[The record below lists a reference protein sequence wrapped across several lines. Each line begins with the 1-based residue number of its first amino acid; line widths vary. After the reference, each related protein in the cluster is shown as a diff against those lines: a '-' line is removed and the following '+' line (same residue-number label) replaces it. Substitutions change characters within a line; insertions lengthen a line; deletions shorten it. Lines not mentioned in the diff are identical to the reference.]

1 MQFDSTDDGDV
12 APSELRRSLGLWASR
27 RGPAGHRLHRLAT
40 DTSVER
46 YAESLLSISMKQWDG
61 RIKDLETGAPALPM
75 RLVIRSHPSGD
86 LILQLVAFD
95 EKSVLPEV
103 GSVAIASGQHLV
115 VERTSDGVFQPDPLP
130 HSGR

>member
-1 MQFDSTDDGDV
+1 M
-12 APSELRRSLGLWASR
+12 
-27 RGPAGHRLHRLAT
+27 
-40 DTSVER
+40 
-46 YAESLLSISMKQWDG
+46 MKQWDG
-61 RIKDLETGAPALPM
+61 RIEDLETGAPALPM

-130 HSGR
+130 IAVDDVVLREGLTISGDAMGFFFICVRRRR